1 MLKEESVWIKQVL
14 DEADLS
20 AVKEML
26 DVGSSTKE
34 FRTRIQPYIDENV
47 FKPLRGKNINITYL
61 DRKSGDVVDLVYD
74 LEKVQAVDIG
84 KQFDLVICCNLL
96 EHVRKPRE
104 LASLLIDLI
113 SKNGFL
119 LITVPRAYRHHADP
133 IDTMFRPSVKELLP
147 MFPGLKVIREA
158 VVRVRDKDKYRITEF
173 IRYIVPFLNWKVSC
187 LFMKKS

>member
-1 MLKEESVWIKQVL
+1 MLREESIWIREVLKEV
-14 DEADLS
+14 DLS
-20 AVKEML
+20 SVKDIL
-26 DVGSSTKE
+26 DIGSSTKE
-34 FRTRIQPYIDENV
+34 FRTEIQPHIDENV
-47 FKPLRGKNINITYL
+47 FKPLREQGKSIYYL
-61 DRKSGDVVDLVYD
+61 DQKKSDGVDLVYD
-74 LEKVQAVDIG
+74 LERVQAVDIG

-96 EHVRKPRE
+96 EHVRKPGE
-104 LASLLIDLI
+104 LAALLIDLT

-133 IDTMFRPSVKELLP
+133 IDTMFRPSVKELLL